1 MSTKAE
7 ALRTCIAV
15 LTAQLALEEGK
26 PPGTYL
32 GQILPRFDTDEAE
45 RRRLA
50 EIAESEKP
58 HAWRDW
64 GTGVLP
70 DQAGNNEREP
80 PIYEGA
86 KVFWRQMEQQIPFV
100 YDDHGL
106 RFNSLTCARRGGWPD
121 FERNVRRLWAGPEG
135 DAWRAAPENADRV
148 ARIKV

>member
-1 MSTKAE
+1 MSESAD
-7 ALRTCIAV
+7 ALRAAAAILLSKASELDGQGPAV
-15 LTAQLALEEGK
+15 PGFDVTNWRTWWPAMLKQYENDGK
-26 PPGTYL
+26 PRP
-32 GQILPRFDTDEAE
+32 
-45 RRRLA
+45 
-50 EIAESEKP
+50 
-58 HAWRDW
+58 WVDW
-64 GTGVLP
+64 GQGVLP

-86 KVFWRQMEQQIPFV
+86 KPFWRQMEQQIPYV

-121 FERNVRRLWAGPEG
+121 FERNVRRLWAGPDG